1 MCFVGSG
8 LLLRTDVACLRLDLL
23 LLLTL
28 AVDRNP
34 TVAVQL
40 LFLRG
45 WRLVLDGRAVVS
57 SLLVLLTAIPSEQKR
72 EKKGS

>member
-1 MCFVGSG
+1 MCFVESG

-23 LLLTL
+23 LLQTL

-40 LFLRG
+40 LSLWG

-57 SLLVLLTAIPSEQKR
+57 SLLVLLTAIPSERKR
-72 EKKGS
+72 KRGS